1 MNMKMKQLGLGIVL
15 AMLCGVGIANELGD
29 KVNAMTESG
38 RRTFTGLIVRQT
50 GAQCPTVQRTF
61 FQGTKDKSAVW
72 NITCNSRD
80 SYALVFDD
88 DAANSTHIMKCSEVT
103 ALVGVACFKKF

>member
-1 MNMKMKQLGLGIVL
+1 MKKKHLGLGIVL
-15 AMLCGVGIANELGD
+15 ATLCACGIANELGD
-29 KVNAMTESG
+29 KVTAMTESG

-61 FQGTKDKSAVW
+61 FQGIKDKSAVW

-80 SYALVFDD
+80 SYGIVFDD
-88 DAANSTHIMKCSEVT
+88 DAANSTHIMKCSEVP
-103 ALVGVACFKKF
+103 ALVGAACFKRF